1 MHKSTFLVAAASA
14 VLMLASAAQAAGP
27 GAVSGQTGLR
37 TDRDSTSSPT
47 RDTDQARTAGQH
59 SRNASATVLDRD
71 QQDRG
76 RHIGFNHSRHYGYM
90 RGHRDRYDRMWSEHS
105 GFMHRDRDRGDG
117 MRGERS
123 GYMKGDR
130 DRDATRRDRDASGDM
145 RSGATG
151 VDRDGR

>member
-1 MHKSTFLVAAASA
+1 MHKSTFPMAAASA

-27 GAVSGQTGLR
+27 GAVSGQTGVR
-37 TDRDSTSSPT
+37 ADRDGTASST
-47 RDTDQARTAGQH
+47 RDADQARTVGHYA
-59 SRNASATVLDRD
+59 RNASATVRD
-71 QQDRG
+71 QHDLG
-76 RHIGFNHSRHYGYM
+76 RHTGFNHSRHYGYM

-105 GFMHRDRDRGDG
+105 GFMHRDRDRGDR

-123 GYMKGDR
+123 GYMKGAR
-130 DRDATRRDRDASGDM
+130 DRDATRRDRDANGDM